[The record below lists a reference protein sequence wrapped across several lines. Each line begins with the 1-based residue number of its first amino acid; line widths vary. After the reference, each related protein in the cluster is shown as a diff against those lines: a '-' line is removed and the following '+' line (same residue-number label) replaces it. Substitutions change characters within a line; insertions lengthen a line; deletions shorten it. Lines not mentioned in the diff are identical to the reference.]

1 MVPQPQYSDELRSC
15 KDRFLIQ
22 CVPTEAASVGDLT
35 SDIFIGNNRQDVK
48 LHVSV
53 APPLAL
59 RSVLEGEIRAFA
71 AQQGV
76 EGHRQCLRKFLEL
89 LLARGVLSQSQV
101 LLAFGVVA
109 ELFNGVRDSPAEP
122 MDVTRADG
130 VAKWVSRGPPGSSPS
145 PRRNVSAASLGE
157 GATTGQSGM
166 ASPVTLSP
174 RGIPASEA
182 SPTQRGYVSPREH
195 VFQPAPDAK
204 PLFPSAYPGSGWAP
218 KTVSTGYLPA
228 GRVTP
233 SPSLSRTG
241 SAGESKLLGRGRTES
256 GSSAVSESGSGVLE
270 PPPTPEGSSL
280 ASIQAASALYSS
292 SLNDRIAPSFKGT
305 FDEKRKPRG
314 QFKHVQSRPLTEDSD
329 GEDFQDAS
337 EMLPDP
343 APSAKLA

>member
-1 MVPQPQYSDELRSC
+1 MVPQGQYSDELRSC

-22 CVPTEAASVGDLT
+22 CVPTELASIGDITTDTFT
-35 SDIFIGNNRQDVK
+35 SSNRQDVK

-71 AQQGV
+71 SQQGV
-76 EGHRQCLRKFLEL
+76 EGHRQCMRKFLEL

-145 PRRNVSAASLGE
+145 PRRNTSAASLTEGE
-157 GATTGQSGM
+157 SGQSGL
-166 ASPVTLSP
+166 ASPLTLSP
-174 RGIPASEA
+174 RGLPASEA
-182 SPTQRGYVSPREH
+182 SGTQRGQISPREH
-195 VFQPAPDAK
+195 VFQPTTDAK
-204 PLFPSAYPGSGWAP
+204 PLFPSAYPGWAP

-233 SPSLSRTG
+233 SPTLSRAG
-241 SAGESKLLGRGRTES
+241 SAGEAKLGRGRTES
-256 GSSAVSESGSGVLE
+256 GGSVISESGSGVLE

-292 SLNDRIAPSFKGT
+292 SLADRFVAPSFKGAV
-305 FDEKRKPRG
+305 EEGRRPRG
-314 QFKHVQSRPLTEDSD
+314 QFKHLHSRPITDDSD
-329 GEDFQDAS
+329 GEEFQDAS

-343 APSAKLA
+343 APSVRVV